1 MAKMTDTEK
10 LNLLIRDDPEISG
23 KMYARMKMHINE
35 ATVVD
40 KQKWIPVAERLPEN
54 TDKVLALSK
63 SKFGNGYLSWL
74 VRYNPDV
81 DAFYDY
87 DSEWGNIKI
96 HNITHWMPLPEPPK
110 EDE

>member
-40 KQKWIPVAERLPEN
+40 AVEVVRCKDCWKSADGLCSYQLKNVPGKDFCGDGERK
-54 TDKVLALSK
+54 DK
-63 SKFGNGYLSWL
+63 
-74 VRYNPDV
+74 
-81 DAFYDY
+81 
-87 DSEWGNIKI
+87 
-96 HNITHWMPLPEPPK
+96 
-110 EDE
+110 

>member
-40 KQKWIPVAERLPEN
+40 AVEVVHGRWEKKTADCVYYYACSECGEPVPSGQWGNDFFSNYCPNCGAKMEG
-54 TDKVLALSK
+54 D
-63 SKFGNGYLSWL
+63 GNG
-74 VRYNPDV
+74 
-81 DAFYDY
+81 
-87 DSEWGNIKI
+87 
-96 HNITHWMPLPEPPK
+96 
-110 EDE
+110 